1 MESFL
6 LKKDFTVGNLL
17 WMLHLPFKIQTNL
30 EWSNKS
36 LGSIKLQNKWLLRQ
50 SFAIIMGHR
59 IETATGG
66 VLKKKGGLKILQFS
80 QEITWVGVSFI
91 KKRLQHR
98 CFSVKFKKFLR
109 IPILKNICER
119 PILTG
124 GVFQTLSNIYD
135 GDILRKQSK

>member
-66 VLKKKGGLKILQFS
+66 VLKKK
-80 QEITWVGVSFI
+80 TWS
-91 KKRLQHR
+91 
-98 CFSVKFKKFLR
+98 
-109 IPILKNICER
+109 
-119 PILTG
+119 
-124 GVFQTLSNIYD
+124 
-135 GDILRKQSK
+135 